1 MEAVLRFSTLSINPT
16 LLKSILYL
24 VSKLDIFLHPL
35 ENSKNTAPYDMT
47 MLKILKYRSS
57 L

>member
-24 VSKLDIFLHPL
+24 VSKLDIFHPL